1 MDVSAAAA
9 AALPRRSRRVS
20 SVRAH
25 QADRRG
31 AAFAT
36 AYANTEQTI
45 AVRFTELEVLL
56 HEEAILSLLEFAAGL
71 QAALAVD
78 EPPPPPGGAT
88 DVAATEAAGR
98 NVTAAAAAVAAA
110 STATTLGQRST
121 GEEGDRP
128 GRPTPGMSPPP
139 GQPTPGPGRPTR
151 GPDRRTPKPTPTSDC
166 KCHNTVSEADCIEKI
181 TFNWI
186 R

>member
-1 MDVSAAAA
+1 MVIKPTMNRLFYVDVSVAAAA
-9 AALPRRSRRVS
+9 FARRSRRVS

-88 DVAATEAAGR
+88 DVAAMEAAGR
-98 NVTAAAAAVAAA
+98 NVPAAAAA

-128 GRPTPGMSPPP
+128 GRS
-139 GQPTPGPGRPTR
+139 TPGPGRA
-151 GPDRRTPKPTPTSDC
+151 GPPPG
-166 KCHNTVSEADCIEKI
+166 
-181 TFNWI
+181 
-186 R
+186 